1 MARIKSMKM
10 KSIFLSYFF
19 RFIHQPG
26 SRQIQSRQPSSKRSA
41 IGQRENEKG
50 VKSLV
55 LPIGTEI
62 TGATNNE

>member
-1 MARIKSMKM
+1 MKM

-41 IGQRENEKG
+41 IGQREDQKG
-50 VKSLV
+50 IKSLI
-55 LPIGTEI
+55 PIGTEI